1 MPWSQTLVFAKQFIG
16 SKLRNKSIMNKSWFT
31 VYLMT
36 VSIENITIDIIMENF
51 LYMSCVK
58 LLVYYFKTIY
68 CE

>member
-16 SKLRNKSIMNKSWFT
+16 SKLRNKSIVNKSWFT

-36 VSIENITIDIIMENF
+36 VSIEDIRIDMENF

-58 LLVYYFKTIY
+58 LLVNYFKTIY